1 MKFVI
6 RRAVASIVLTPLVA
20 CGWVFIY
27 ASLILIGGEPT
38 STIGEVF
45 ITGLWFGV
53 AVSVMFVA
61 DAWKWVNK

>member
-6 RRAVASIVLTPLVA
+6 RRAVASVVLTPLVA
-20 CGWVFIY
+20 VGWVFVY

-38 STIGEVF
+38 ATIGEVF
-45 ITGLWFGV
+45 ITGLWLGG

-61 DAWKWVNK
+61 DAWKLVK